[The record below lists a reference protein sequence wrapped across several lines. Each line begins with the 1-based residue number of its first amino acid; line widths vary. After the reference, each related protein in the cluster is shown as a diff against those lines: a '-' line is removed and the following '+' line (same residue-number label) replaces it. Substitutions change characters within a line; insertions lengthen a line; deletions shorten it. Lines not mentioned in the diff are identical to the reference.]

1 MVGTWI
7 KKSSVDPRNA
17 FFLEILR
24 FAPSV
29 TTNYTTYVQYDI
41 ILSNDQDCDEFA
53 KDGYWPIVIFTAII
67 QFGLQIW
74 GSIVLFGYG
83 SNWQYNNKRHQ
94 GWSSKQEVKEHKHI
108 TAL

>member
-1 MVGTWI
+1 MYST
-7 KKSSVDPRNA
+7 
-17 FFLEILR
+17 
-24 FAPSV
+24 
-29 TTNYTTYVQYDI
+29 YDI

-74 GSIVLFGYG
+74 GSVVVFGYG
-83 SNWQYNNKRHQ
+83 SNWQYNNKTLRLERHQ
-94 GWSSKQEVKEHKHI
+94 GWNSKQEAKEHKHI